1 MGELMLSPPA
11 AFLAYLALAAVLAGL
26 GRLLAGPARPSPL
39 KTSTYASGEP
49 PAQELAVPGYRR
61 FFGIALF
68 FAVLHLGVL
77 MIGTSGFSPFTG
89 VYIGGLILA
98 LIALILG

>member
-77 MIGTSGFSPFTG
+77 ALGSGAMSALG
-89 VYIGGLILA
+89 AVYLLGLVLV
-98 LIALILG
+98 LVVLMLG